1 MNTHRAI
8 LNEAELPLFDLSPG
22 GFVVVAAVFVC
33 TFLVAA
39 VVVAVVVVVVC
50 EDLPRLSATL
60 WFVRNL
66 Y

>member
-39 VVVAVVVVVVC
+39 VVVVVVC